1 MYMEKVK
8 IYYDSEMDTLD
19 IWLDNPPDKGF
30 SREISDGVILK
41 YNLNGE
47 LVGVEILFL
56 SKQRELPAEIR
67 DIVKKILKN
76 FSNATKIIA

>member
-19 IWLDNPPDKGF
+19 IWFDNPPEKGF

-41 YNLNGE
+41 YNLDGK
-47 LVGVEILFL
+47 LIGVEILFL
-56 SKQRELPAEIR
+56 SKQRELPVEIR
-67 DIVKKILKN
+67 DIVKKILRE
-76 FSNATKIIA
+76 FTDVTSVIA